1 MLGLNLNA
9 EDELPSSPKKQKRGK
24 GPKFILGAVVLLVI
38 PIVGTSLASNVT
50 VNAGSITFG
59 QGYSAAVA
67 CSDTVNIS
75 PAAVYASSSFKV
87 ETLTVTGIDTRST
100 NSGTHKG
107 CGGKTLTISAI
118 DSTTGTALSNGSVTF
133 TLPTASGAATS
144 LTGADPFNSG
154 AAASD
159 TLIIPITTSFA
170 AANINAFT
178 VQEQ

>member
-1 MLGLNLNA
+1 ML
-9 EDELPSSPKKQKRGK
+9 
-24 GPKFILGAVVLLVI
+24 VLV

-50 VNAGSITFG
+50 VNAGNITFG

-67 CSDTVNIS
+67 CSGTVNIS
-75 PAAVYASSSFKV
+75 PATVYQSSAFNV
-87 ETLTVTGIDTRST
+87 QTLTVTNINTVQT
-100 NSGTHKG
+100 SGGVG
-107 CGGKTLTISAI
+107 CGGRTLVISAI